1 MGGSL
6 GIISKAVSS
15 PSDASSHVG
24 ECTKLTN
31 GVRTVNPRRGSLH
44 HVVIK
49 VRRPNTTDSYDNEE
63 IKG

>member
-1 MGGSL
+1 M
-6 GIISKAVSS
+6 SKAMSL

-31 GVRTVNPRRGSLH
+31 GLRTVNPRRGSLH
-44 HVVIK
+44 HVVIR
-49 VRRPNTTDSYDNEE
+49 VRQPNTADSYDNEE